1 MARETNRKL
10 YWSPGTVALAS
21 HIALG
26 EAEVAYEAIIVDTS
40 QGQQHRP
47 DFVALNRKARVPV
60 FVDGHFVLTET
71 PAILRYIALCSPEAG
86 LWPSDLESDARCSE
100 WLSWCASTLHVA
112 YANVGRPGR
121 YLESD
126 EAKAELIRVSRST
139 CRSLWQQVEDRFAAL
154 QTDWV
159 VGERYTVADPYIFTC
174 WLWGRS
180 RLLEFDMARD
190 FPHWTAHARRMGSR
204 PATLAALERECIAS
218 P

>member
-1 MARETNRKL
+1 MRKPSRKL

-26 EAEVAYEAIIVDTS
+26 EAGVAYKPVLVDTS

-60 FVDGHFVLTET
+60 FVDGDFVLTET
-71 PAILRYIALCSPEAG
+71 PAILRYVALRFPKAA
-86 LWPSDLESDARCSE
+86 LWPADVEADARCSE

-126 EAKAELIRVSRST
+126 QAKAELIRSSRKV
-139 CRSLWQQVEDRFAAL
+139 CRSVWQQVEDRFAAL
-154 QTDWV
+154 RTDWV
-159 VGERYTVADPYIFTC
+159 LGDSYTVADPYIFTC
-174 WLWGRS
+174 WTWGRS
-180 RLLEFDMARD
+180 SLLQFDMARH

-204 PATLAALERECIAS
+204 PATAAALERERL
-218 P
+218 PLP